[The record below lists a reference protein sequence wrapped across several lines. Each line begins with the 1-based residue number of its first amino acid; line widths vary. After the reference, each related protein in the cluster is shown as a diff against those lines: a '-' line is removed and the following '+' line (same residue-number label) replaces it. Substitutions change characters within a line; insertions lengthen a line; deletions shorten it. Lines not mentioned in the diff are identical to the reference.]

1 MRNAYE
7 TAIGHFNPKVK
18 VQGAAGAELIDPKM
32 RQSTDFPGWLQ
43 VWRAARR
50 VAEVAAVM

>member
-1 MRNAYE
+1 VRNAYE
-7 TAIGHFNPKVK
+7 TAIGHFNPRVK

-50 VAEVAAVM
+50 VAEVAAVT